1 MSEQKVM
8 LRARGADAQA
18 SSDPASLAAT
28 PIGEYLKRQRM
39 LRGMSVEELAAETRI
54 PLRSLERLEAG
65 YFDGVSDGFVR
76 GFVRTV
82 AQALGL
88 DADATVARMLDE
100 PAASPWDRSTAGL
113 WRKQALAVVA
123 LVAVTLFSLWI
134 LRAGW
139 NLLVGGGASGSR
151 EVVVWR
157 DPVHSLA
164 REHAEEQRARRAA
177 EAAAEA
183 EEADFGAHP

>member
-8 LRARGADAQA
+8 LRARGADAQPA
-18 SSDPASLAAT
+18 SDPESLAAA
-28 PIGEYLKRQRM
+28 PIGEYLKRQRI
-39 LRGMSVEELAAETRI
+39 LRGMSVEELAATTRI

-100 PAASPWDRSTAGL
+100 PAASPWDRSTGGL

-123 LVAVTLFSLWI
+123 LVAATVLSLLL

-139 NLLVGGGASGSR
+139 NLLVGGGSAGSR
-151 EVVVWR
+151 EIVVWR
-157 DPVHSLA
+157 DPVHRLA
-164 REHAEEQRARRAA
+164 REHAAEQGALRAA
-177 EAAAEA
+177 EAAADA